1 LTLPLPAIT
10 GADGR
15 LDPAAVQFAIDVMA
29 RQFLDSGGRSLK
41 IRTGTTTISWPGGSV
56 TSDTETVTHGLGS
69 TPAVVLV
76 SVASSGGVS
85 GITLIPTVQAFTY
98 TSTQFS
104 VTAYT
109 VDAQTPLNT
118 ATTPISWLAIG

>member
-56 TSDTETVTHGLGS
+56 VSDTETVTHGLGS
-69 TPAVVLV
+69 TPVAVLLTVKDNSGLVLSPV
-76 SVASSGGVS
+76 VD
-85 GITLIPTVQAFTY
+85 AFTY

-104 VTAYT
+104 CRAITIDGT
-109 VDAQTPLNT
+109 TPLNT
-118 ATTPISWLAIG
+118 ATTTVVWLALG

>member
-1 LTLPLPAIT
+1 LPLPLPAIT
-10 GADGR
+10 DADGR
-15 LDPAAVQFAIDVMA
+15 LDPQMAQFAIDVIA
-29 RQFLDSGGRSLK
+29 RQFLDAGGQSLK
-41 IRTGTTTISWPGGSV
+41 LRVGTATISWPGGSV
-56 TSDTETVTHGLGS
+56 TSDTETVTHGMGS
-69 TPAVVLV
+69 TPVVVLV
-76 SVASSGGVS
+76 SVASSGGMS
-85 GITLIPTVQAFTY
+85 GVTLVPTVQAFTY